1 MTRAIAALILLVATL
16 PPGCGDAQPAG
27 PAKGKANLAVT
38 VVAVPKTGAKPFKA
52 YQTEQ
57 ERAAQASQST
67 RELELVNY
75 EHLDEVVVWLDSSG
89 SAATS
94 TGELRVAV
102 TPKPGKAPLLAASVG
117 ANAVIQNKGAKPMRL
132 YSVSDGNEFDLGT
145 LARNEAKS
153 QRLASP
159 GLIELL
165 DGETFDVVA
174 RVYVVSG
181 RDARVTRSGEVVTFR
196 NLDPGTYRIKAWHE
210 RLPGGERS
218 ITLAPDVVRE
228 IDLPIGVNALPKVD

>member
-1 MTRAIAALILLVATL
+1 MNRAIATIILIFAMAPL
-16 PPGCGDAQPAG
+16 GCGDAKPAG

-38 VVAVPKTGAKPFKA
+38 VVALPKTGAKPFKA
-52 YQTEQ
+52 YQTDQ
-57 ERAAQASQST
+57 ERAAHASHSSG
-67 RELELVNY
+67 ELELVNY

-89 SAATS
+89 NPAAS
-94 TGELRVAV
+94 TAELRVAV
-102 TPKPGKAPLLAASVG
+102 NPKPAKAPLFAASVG
-117 ANAVIQNKGAKPMRL
+117 ANATIENNGAKPMSV
-132 YSVSDGNEFDLGT
+132 YSVSEGNEFDLGT
-145 LARNEAKS
+145 LAPGEAKS

-165 DGETFDVVA
+165 DGDTFDVVA

-181 RDARVTRSGEVVTFR
+181 RDARVTGSGEVITFR
-196 NLDPGTYRIKAWHE
+196 DLDPGTYRINAWHE

-218 ITLAPDVVRE
+218 ITLAADVVRE